1 MLIPSLTAK
10 RGMTMDIRVLRYFLA
25 VAREESIS
33 GAAESLSLSQP
44 TLSRQLMDLEEE
56 LGKPLFIR
64 GSRRITLTEYGILL
78 RKRASEILDLVEKTT
93 NELTA
98 DEETI
103 TGDIYIGAGETEA
116 VHFLTRTARQ
126 MQKQYPKVH
135 FHISS
140 GDTADVV
147 DQLDKGLIDFGL
159 LLGNIDDKKYN
170 VITLPAYD
178 IFGFIMLRDDP
189 LAQKEYVTAEDMR
202 GKPLIVNRGT
212 MESSMMRD
220 KSLFKNIVATYSL
233 IYNGSLM
240 VADGLGYM
248 FCLDKI
254 LNLSGDSPLCFR
266 PFMPQIKVNIGLV
279 WKKFQVF
286 SKASEKFLS
295 LLRNELMQ

>member
-1 MLIPSLTAK
+1 
-10 RGMTMDIRVLRYFLA
+10 MDIRVLRYFLA

-33 GAAESLSLSQP
+33 GAAESLNLSQP

-56 LGKPLFIR
+56 LGKSLFIR
-64 GSRRITLTEYGILL
+64 GSRRITLTEHGVLL
-78 RKRASEILDLVEKTT
+78 RKRASEIIDLVEKTT

-98 DEETI
+98 AEEVI

-116 VHFLTRTARQ
+116 VHFLTRAARQ
-126 MQKQYPKVH
+126 MQKQYPQVH

-147 DQLDKGLIDFGL
+147 DQLDQGLIDFGL
-159 LLGNIDDKKYN
+159 LGNIDDNKYN
-170 VITLPAYD
+170 VIALPAYD
-178 IFGFIMLRDDP
+178 TMGIIMRRDDP
-189 LAQKEYVTAEDMR
+189 LAQKEYVTEEDMS
-202 GKPLIVNRGT
+202 GKPLIVNRGILGSG
-212 MESSMMRD
+212 MLHD
-220 KSLFKNIVATYSL
+220 HPLFKNVVATYSL

-248 FCLDKI
+248 LCLDKI

-266 PFMPQIKVNIGLV
+266 PLMPLLQTHMSIA

-286 SKASEKFLS
+286 SRASEKFLT
-295 LLRNELMQ
+295 LLRNELVQQDSD